1 MLIRFFVILIL
12 ALELMFGTGFPVY
25 AASPV
30 PEMRNNNAF
39 GLPYSNQWVYE
50 RAGSFLYLSRQSE
63 TLATSTMTIGAYR
76 SDFGSAQFSYPAV
89 DFFGRILSL
98 ASPES
103 DSIGRDFSIW
113 GRYSLGFANR
123 SAPLSNTQTGIDSNL
138 ERSSLLIFSSRISA
152 VLAYDHWTWF
162 KPYFGFEANPYYFR
176 NTATLSGAEKQGE
189 NWTYGPVLGAHI
201 PLLFENRASLLAEF
215 RSSKA
220 PDSSG
225 QIMGNDTHFAFGAG
239 LSF

>member
-1 MLIRFFVILIL
+1 MLIRLFVILIL
-12 ALELMFGTGFPVY
+12 MFDLLLGTGFPAL
-25 AASPV
+25 AAGTPS
-30 PEMRNNNAF
+30 ETRNESAF

-50 RAGSFLYLSRQSE
+50 RAGSFLYLSYQSE
-63 TLATSTMTIGAYR
+63 TLATPTMAIGSYR

-89 DFFGRILSL
+89 DFFGHILSL
-98 ASPES
+98 APPES
-103 DSIGRDFSIW
+103 DSIRRDFSIW

-123 SAPLSNTQTGIDSNL
+123 TASLNNTQTEIDSNL
-138 ERSSLLIFSSRISA
+138 ERSSLLIFSSRVSA
-152 VLAYDHWTWF
+152 LLSFDHWTWL
-162 KPYFGFEANPYYFR
+162 KPYFGIEANPYYFR

-201 PLLFENRASLLAEF
+201 PILFENRGSLMAEW

-220 PDSSG
+220 PDGSG
-225 QIMGNDTHFAFGAG
+225 QILGSGTHFAFGAG